1 MNPLAD
7 INVGP
12 ILWTI
17 INFFLLLILLRMIAW
32 KPILNALKT
41 RQGTINDALNRAE
54 SAKQEA
60 DRVLA
65 ENQKALRQAEA
76 DSQKVLKETREYAQ
90 RIQSDAMAKAQ
101 EDTKKL
107 MEQAHQEINLSKQQ
121 ALNELRTEVASLAI
135 GAAEKI
141 LDESL
146 DADRHKRLVDDY
158 LKQTA
163 NQN

>member
-17 INFFLLLILLRMIAW
+17 INFFLLLILLRIIAW

-41 RQGTINDALNRAE
+41 RQETITDALNRAE
-54 SAKQEA
+54 AAKQEA

-76 DSQKVLKETREYAQ
+76 ESQKVLKETREYAQ
-90 RIQSDAMAKAQ
+90 RIQADAMAKAQ
-101 EDTKKL
+101 DDTKKL
-107 MEQAHQEINLSKQQ
+107 MEQAHQEIGLSKQQ
-121 ALNELRTEVASLAI
+121 ALNELRTEVASLAV

-141 LDESL
+141 LNESL

>member
-17 INFFLLLILLRMIAW
+17 INFFLLLVLLRIVAW
-32 KPILNALKT
+32 KPILNALQT
-41 RQGTINDALNRAE
+41 RQDTINDALHRAE

-76 DSQKVLKETREYAQ
+76 ESQKVLKETREYAQ

-101 EDTKKL
+101 DDTKKL

-121 ALNELRTEVASLAI
+121 AMNELRTEVASLAV
-135 GAAEKI
+135 GAAERI
-141 LDESL
+141 LNESL
-146 DADRHKRLVDDY
+146 DADRHTRLVNDY
-158 LKQTA
+158 LKQAA

>member
-7 INVGP
+7 INAGP

-17 INFFLLLILLRMIAW
+17 INFFLLLILLRIIAW

-41 RQGTINDALNRAE
+41 RQDTINDALNRAE
-54 SAKQEA
+54 AAKQEA

-76 DSQKVLKETREYAQ
+76 ESQKVLKETREYAQ
-90 RIQSDAMAKAQ
+90 RIQSDAMAKVQ
-101 EDTKKL
+101 DDTKKL
-107 MEQAHQEINLSKQQ
+107 MEQAQQEINLSKQQ
-121 ALNELRTEVASLAI
+121 ALNELRTEVASLAV

-141 LDESL
+141 LNESL

-158 LKQTA
+158 LKQTV

>member
-17 INFFLLLILLRMIAW
+17 INFFLLLILLRIIAW

-41 RQGTINDALNRAE
+41 RQETITDALNRAE
-54 SAKQEA
+54 AAKQEA

-76 DSQKVLKETREYAQ
+76 ESQKVLKETREYAQ
-90 RIQSDAMAKAQ
+90 RIQADAMAEAQ
-101 EDTKKL
+101 DDTKKL
-107 MEQAHQEINLSKQQ
+107 MEQAHQEIGLSKQQ
-121 ALNELRTEVASLAI
+121 ALNELRTEVASLAV

-141 LDESL
+141 LNESL